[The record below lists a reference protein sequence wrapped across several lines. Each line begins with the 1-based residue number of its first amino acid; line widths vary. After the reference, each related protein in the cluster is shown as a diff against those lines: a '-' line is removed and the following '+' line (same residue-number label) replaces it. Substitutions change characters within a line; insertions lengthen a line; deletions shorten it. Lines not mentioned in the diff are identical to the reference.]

1 MERVPPDLLLISD
14 VHLGAHL
21 KPRGRGEF
29 VHLKDHVDRAFAR
42 FVDHYLRAS
51 RPGGLQLVV
60 NGDFIDFWNV
70 EVAADVTD
78 PEARAVAR
86 LHAVLDEY
94 PGVEE
99 ALVRLLE
106 RGDGV
111 VFVVGNHDAEFLYP
125 KVREAL
131 VARLEG
137 AAHPDEASRSA
148 TRTGVVRLDA
158 LGEGRVRFVRWFLHE
173 PGGVWIEHGHKFDP
187 TCATPAALSPTR
199 GGRLVP
205 TVAEVA
211 TRSFANLV
219 PEIDHDAPDHMSGL
233 DYVRWALAR
242 GGRFTMRCVLLY
254 LRMAG
259 RILSLGLRGGRADRL
274 GRKTHEALLER
285 IARNANLQMSTL
297 MALERMAPPPATATV
312 AGVMSVVALDL
323 ILAAVLPVVVAATIA
338 FASGLPV
345 AYGTAAGLVVSALA
359 VAVLLRGR
367 TRRDVAAKM
376 TTVASDVGRTV
387 GVPLVL
393 MGHSHRGQLDLVDGV
408 LYANSGSFLDGTHLY
423 VQRDRTGRLARV
435 SLRRFRNGGV
445 TELRSAPVP
454 APATQTVTPPS
465 MEAQGLAPSDAV
477 AG

>member
-1 MERVPPDLLLISD
+1 MPRLPPDLLLVSD

-29 VHLKDHVDRAFAR
+29 VHLKTHVDRAFSR
-42 FVDHYLRAS
+42 FVDHYVAAY
-51 RPGGLQLVV
+51 PEHGLQLVV

-70 EVAADVTD
+70 EVAAEVAD

-94 PGVEE
+94 PAVED
-99 ALVRLLE
+99 ALVRFLR
-106 RGDGV
+106 RGGGI

-125 KVREAL
+125 AVREAL

-137 AAHPDEASRSA
+137 AAHGDEAAASI
-148 TRTGVVRLDA
+148 TRTGAVRLDA
-158 LGEGRVRFVRWFLHE
+158 LGQGRVRFVRWFLHE

-187 TCATPAALSPTR
+187 SCATPASLSPTR

-233 DYVRWALAR
+233 DYVRWAAAR
-242 GGRFTMRCVLLY
+242 GGRFTLRCILLY

-259 RILSLGLRGGRADRL
+259 RVLSLGLRGGRADRT
-274 GRKTHEALLER
+274 GRRRHRALLER

-297 MALERMAPPPATATV
+297 QALERIAPPPSTATV
-312 AGVMSVVALDL
+312 GGVLSVVALDL
-323 ILAAVLPVVVAATIA
+323 ILAGTLPVV
-338 FASGLPV
+338 L
-345 AYGTAAGLVVSALA
+345 LA
-359 VAVLLRGR
+359 VAGWAVGVGALAGAAAGGIVAAALVATLLRGR
-367 TRRDVAAKM
+367 GRRDVAAKM
-376 TTVASDVGRTV
+376 TEVASEVGRTV

-393 MGHSHRGQLDLVDGV
+393 MGHSHRGQLECIDGV
-408 LYANSGSFLDGTHLY
+408 VYANSGSFLDGTHLY
-423 VQRDRTGRLARV
+423 VERDGTGRLARV
-435 SLRRFRNGGV
+435 SLRRFRNGGR
-445 TELRSAPVP
+445 TELRSLPVP
-454 APATQTVTPPS
+454 APAA
-465 MEAQGLAPSDAV
+465 ERGRAPEPV
-477 AG
+477 GAGTAEPAAAG